1 MPVLQAIDRLLR
13 IQERRAR
20 LLGLDMPVKLTAQV
34 TPVDPADIEL
44 AKLIAAAQAANDAE
58 EAVLRAESDGD
69 ESEGDG

>member
-1 MPVLQAIDRLLR
+1 
-13 IQERRAR
+13 
-20 LLGLDMPVKLTAQV
+20 MPVKLTAQV